1 MLKNKKI
8 SVLMFVLSVLTLS
21 VSFLFP
27 RFVLAIVFGGPII
40 EEEPVI
46 EDKICCSN
54 ILFIPGFEASRLY
67 LDEMRLLG
75 TSTNKLWEPLNTG
88 DIEKLHMDQQGNS
101 LFSGIYSKD
110 IVDSVP
116 FVGKI
121 YKTFVDSMDDL
132 VKQGSIK
139 KWLAIPY
146 DWRKGVYDIVDD
158 DFIYT
163 IISLSESSKTNKVI
177 IVAHSN
183 GGLIAKT
190 LMRKLESVDK
200 ADIIENIIM
209 VTVPEL
215 GTPKAITSM
224 LHGYGESIAKGL
236 IMSENEAR
244 IFSNNLPGSYG
255 LLPSKKFFEKNPI
268 SVISDLFLTNSDI
281 LTFDGIKNFL
291 LNNSFSKS
299 IAEDIKNIKIPLL
312 LNPTLYANGESLHSK
327 IDEWKP
333 GETTKVTSIFGWGLP
348 TTQGIV
354 YSKDENKHC
363 KGDDLYSCNINY
375 RVKTNKSGDGTVL
388 TGSRS
393 GNSDIL
399 EFFNIDKLNKDKDI
413 SISHAN
419 VLESTD
425 LLEKITDVIKDE
437 KPTNPGYA
445 KYFSSVEPIDNSQD
459 LRIDIYSP
467 VDIDVYD
474 KNGRHVGLAYNSH
487 YNAYYIDDTYIIH
500 GSFYDDT
507 AGTKTVMVP
516 FGEEYTINLKGND
529 VGVFIVELSKE
540 IRGETV
546 ASTTFS
552 ELIATPLMNIELV
565 VGTSSDTFIN
575 TSYMNIDVDGD
586 YITDMVS
593 RTDSFRNTQGKW
605 PIRDVQAYLESMR
618 KVIIALKLPER
629 EEKSWLNRIDT
640 IARFDRVRNN
650 NKRVERII
658 KRLSRDSY
666 KNNKLNNIQKIVILK
681 LFEELIPY
689 IDSTAKGEKK
699 V

>member
-8 SVLMFVLSVLTLS
+8 SAFVLSI
-21 VSFLFP
+21 SFLFP
-27 RFVLAIVFGGPII
+27 HFASAIVFGGPILD
-40 EEEPVI
+40 EEPVI
-46 EDKICCSN
+46 ENKICCSN
-54 ILFIPGFEASRLY
+54 VLFIPGFEASRLY

-75 TSTNKLWEPLNTG
+75 TSTNKLWEPLKTN
-88 DIEKLHMDQQGNS
+88 DIEKLHMDQQGDS

-110 IVDSVP
+110 IIDSVP

-121 YKTFVDSMDDL
+121 YKTFIDSMDDL
-132 VKQGSIK
+132 VNEGLIN

-146 DWRKGVYDIVDD
+146 DWRRGVYDIVDD
-158 DFIYT
+158 SFIDT
-163 IISLSESSKTNKVI
+163 VIDLSEESRTGKTV

-190 LMRKLESVDK
+190 LMRKLEGLGRGDL
-200 ADIIENIIM
+200 IENIIM

-244 IFSNNLPGSYG
+244 VFSNNLPSSYG
-255 LLPSKKFFEKNPI
+255 LLPSKKFFEENPI
-268 SVISDLFLTNSDI
+268 SIISDLFSTNSNI
-281 LTFDGIKNFL
+281 KTFDGVKDFL

-299 IAEDIKNIKIPLL
+299 IADNIKNINIPLL
-312 LNPTLYANGESLHSK
+312 LNPTLFANGESLHSK
-327 IDEWKP
+327 IDEWKSN
-333 GETTKVTSIFGWGLP
+333 GTTKITSIFGWGLP
-348 TTQGIV
+348 TTQSLV
-354 YSKDENKHC
+354 YGKDENKHC
-363 KGDDLYSCNINY
+363 KGDDVYTCNINY
-375 RVKTNKSGDGTVL
+375 RVRTNKSGDGTVL

-399 EFFNIDKLNKDKDI
+399 EFFNLDTLNKDKDT

-425 LLEKITDVIKDE
+425 LIDKITDVIKDE
-437 KPTNPGYA
+437 KPVNPSYA

-487 YNAYYIDDTYIIH
+487 YNAYYIDDTYVIH

-586 YITDMVS
+586 YMTDMVS
-593 RTDSFRNTQGKW
+593 RTDSFRSTQGKW

-640 IARFDRVRNN
+640 IGRFDRVRNN

-666 KNNKLNNIQKIVILK
+666 KNNRLNDIQKIVIIK
-681 LFEELIPY
+681 LFEELMPY
-689 IDSTAKGEKK
+689 IDSTAKGEKNNK
-699 V
+699 S